1 MKIPTYQAI
10 ARRLQAWNNAQEAGN
25 APWVPKHE
33 LHIREACHAGPSGS
47 GWDKGTQLDFGA
59 STPDK
64 LVFYGSFHH
73 MNEHGFYDGWTEH
86 RITVKPSLAFGFEL
100 TISGRDRNEIKDYL
114 SDVFYLWLRE
124 ETEE

>member
-1 MKIPTYQAI
+1 
-10 ARRLQAWNNAQEAGN
+10 
-25 APWVPKHE
+25 
-33 LHIREACHAGPSGS
+33 
-47 GWDKGTQLDFGA
+47 
-59 STPDK
+59 
-64 LVFYGSFHH
+64 